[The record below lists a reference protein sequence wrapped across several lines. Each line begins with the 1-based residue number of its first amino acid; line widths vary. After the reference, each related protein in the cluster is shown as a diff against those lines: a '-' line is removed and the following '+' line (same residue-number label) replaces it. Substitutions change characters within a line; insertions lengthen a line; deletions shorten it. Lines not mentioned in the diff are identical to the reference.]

1 MARAQRTS
9 KAGRQAGRQ
18 AEVGVLV
25 LTGEGSSVTEAEK
38 INTEEV
44 ARLQCCPL
52 ASVEHREVERKAL
65 GMSG

>member
-52 ASVEHREVERKAL
+52 ASVEHQRGREESF
-65 GMSG
+65 G